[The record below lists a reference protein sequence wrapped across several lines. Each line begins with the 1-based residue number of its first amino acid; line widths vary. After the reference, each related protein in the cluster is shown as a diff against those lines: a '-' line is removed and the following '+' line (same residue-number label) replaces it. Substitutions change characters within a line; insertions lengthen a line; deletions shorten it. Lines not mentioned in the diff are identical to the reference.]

1 MLIVGDFSSVESRG
15 LAWQACEQW
24 KIDAYQQGLD
34 LYKVLASR
42 IYSVEYDKV
51 TKPQRQVGK
60 TGELSCGYGAGGGAV
75 HAFAKNMGVSM
86 SEAEAV
92 ALVRDWRAAN
102 PAIVDWWRW
111 LHDALLGAM
120 ETGSHFVSMPWGR
133 VLITKQ
139 PAPLSLQAMGVED
152 SLRIRFSANEL
163 AFTFTRFIHGVQ
175 VRGKNLTY
183 YKPSERKTGKLW
195 TDYFTDPKTGQLK
208 QFTVYGGKLA
218 GLLTQSLCRE
228 VFFRSLRM
236 LTTEI
241 EKQGIRNVR
250 VIGQFHDEL
259 VVEWWPAVGGVSHD
273 AAVALL
279 ERCMTE
285 TSLPGFPLAAEIK
298 SAHRYVK

>member
-34 LYKVLASR
+34 LYKVLATR
-42 IYSVEYDKV
+42 IYPVEYDEV
-51 TKPQRQVGK
+51 LKPQRQVGK

-75 HAFAKNMGVSM
+75 HTFAKNMGVTM
-86 SEAEAV
+86 TEAEAV

-102 PAIVDWWRW
+102 PAIVDWWRR

-120 ETGSHFVSMPWGR
+120 ETSKHTVSMPWGHVVVTR
-133 VLITKQ
+133 Q

-152 SLRIRFSANEL
+152 SLMVEFQTTGL
-163 AFTFTRFIHGVQ
+163 QFTRFIHGVQ
-175 VRGKNLTY
+175 VRGRNLTY

-228 VFFRSLRM
+228 VFFRSLRL

-259 VVEWWPAVGGVSHD
+259 VMEWWPAAGGVSHD

-285 TSLPGFPLAAEIK
+285 TSLQGFPLAAEIK